1 MMTEAK
7 ILEKLSKPTVIDV
20 DAEQNIDL
28 SLDFNVQDTRVNA
41 ILRQSG
47 MAQLRKIQAVA
58 LQHGL
63 FFRQSM
69 LVISPSGSGKTLIG
83 ELAAINS
90 IIESFGKAAY
100 LVPLK
105 ALATEKYKH
114 FVKCYARLG
123 IKIEISIGDYDLPAE
138 DLVDADLVVMTYE
151 KLDSMLRSSRGL
163 LSGTFGCLVIDEI
176 HVMGEQERGPRLESL
191 IIRASRALGDVQIV
205 ALSATVANPTKL
217 NEWLGCLGYDM
228 LLLLSK
234 ERPVPLQYEI
244 VIAKENVTSIAEIL
258 EHVTADGGQCLV
270 FTRSRKRAEQLAK
283 QLSNASAGGAPATNY
298 QARVELAFKAKRA
311 SKYSDLAPLLV
322 KGIAYHHAGLST
334 QERDLVEHAFIDR
347 LVIAICCTTTL
358 AAGINMPARAVI
370 VEDYK
375 QFQVHEKDVADKKKF
390 MHVKDSPAMFKPIP
404 KNTFHQI
411 VGRAGRAGFDTTG
424 TAYILV
430 HSKDEAKWIEE
441 YYFSRKEDGTLE
453 PAFEPLRSALA
464 DRDVMLDQLLVHAHE
479 MQIVSYDGLKAFFSK
494 TFYKYLL
501 GKDDPPIDT
510 MLKIKHVLAKDL
522 LVDLRHLDAFTI
534 KVAEATETRISGI
547 LEEKAT
553 NRRYE
558 CQLTSQGG
566 LSCTCGA
573 KPGSGLSSACVH
585 LRLLIKEVLLSHPIM
600 EHAIDEMLI
609 MALHEECYVDYL
621 VDNGFIEPLAN
632 NEYRCTSFG
641 SLVARLYIYPSVAI
655 AFKQAII
662 TRMSSD
668 IAMDPFEPWFF
679 ELVHAILDDQ
689 DMSRGAGLFAGAWHW
704 IEEESMDVVLEPFR
718 KPVLELRKLG
728 PADDPVYPGD
738 FNNFKND
745 LQRWARVAGKIAGH
759 LGISLIEVACARLER
774 RIEHGVKGE
783 LLPLVENIK
792 GVGRIRGRMIYK
804 AGCKTIDD
812 IQCSDPKVLSEK
824 TGLPEQTC
832 YRIVASAKNCV
843 PIGDQDEEENT

>member
-7 ILEKLSKPTVIDV
+7 TSAKLPKPTVIDV
-20 DAEQNIDL
+20 DAEQGVEL
-28 SLDFNVQDTRVNA
+28 GLDFNVQDARLNA

-47 MAQLRKIQAVA
+47 MVKLRKIQAVA

-114 FVKCYARLG
+114 FMKCYARLG

-138 DLVDADLVVMTYE
+138 DLADADLVVMTYE
-151 KLDSMLRSSRGL
+151 KLDSMLRSARGL

-228 LLLLSK
+228 VLLQSK
-234 ERPVPLQYEI
+234 ERPVPLQHEVI
-244 VIAKENVTSIAEIL
+244 IAKENVTSIAEIL
-258 EHVTADGGQCLV
+258 ERVAADGGQCLI

-283 QLSNASAGGAPATNY
+283 QLSGACGGIAPSTTY
-298 QARVELAFKAKRA
+298 QARIELAFKAKRA
-311 SKYSDLAPLLV
+311 SKYSDLPPLLV

-334 QERDLVEHAFIDR
+334 QERELVEHAFIDR
-347 LVIAICCTTTL
+347 LIIAICCTTTL
-358 AAGINMPARAVI
+358 SAGINMPARAVV

-390 MHVKDSPAMFKPIP
+390 MQAKGSPAMFKPIP

-411 VGRAGRAGFDTTG
+411 VGRAGRAGFDKTG

-430 HSKDEAKWIEE
+430 HSREEAKWIEDF
-441 YYFSRKEDGTLE
+441 YFSRKADGTLE

-464 DRDVMLDQLLVHAHE
+464 DRDVMLEQLLVHAHE
-479 MQIVSYDGLKAFFSK
+479 MQTVTYDDLKAFFSK
-494 TFYKYLL
+494 TFYKHLL

-510 MLKIKHVLAKDL
+510 MLKIKHVSAKDL
-522 LVDLRHLDAFTI
+522 LVDLSHLDKFSI
-534 KVAEATETRISGI
+534 KVMEATITRISGV
-547 LEEKAT
+547 LDEKAT
-553 NRRYE
+553 NKRYE
-558 CQLTSQGG
+558 CQLTNQGG

-573 KPGSGLSSACVH
+573 KPGIGLSSACPH
-585 LRLLIKEVLLSHPIM
+585 LRLLIKEVILSHPKL
-600 EHAIDEMLI
+600 ERTIDEMVI
-609 MALHEECYVDYL
+609 MALHEECHVDYL

-641 SLVARLYIYPSVAI
+641 SLVARLYVYPSVAI
-655 AFKQAII
+655 AFKRAII
-662 TRMSSD
+662 TRVSAD
-668 IAMDPFEPWFF
+668 NAKKPFEPWFF
-679 ELVHAILDDQ
+679 EVVHAILDDQ
-689 DMSRGAGLFAGAWHW
+689 DMARGAGLFSATWHW

-718 KPVLELRKLG
+718 KPVPELRKLG

-745 LQRWARVAGKIAGH
+745 LQRWARVAGKIAGY
-759 LGISLIEVACARLER
+759 LGISVIEVACARLER

-783 LLPLVENIK
+783 LLSLVENIK
-792 GVGRIRGRMIYK
+792 GVGRIRGRMIFK
-804 AGCKTIDD
+804 AGCKTIEDVQQSNPG
-812 IQCSDPKVLSEK
+812 ILSSLC
-824 TGLPEQTC
+824 GLPEQTC
-832 YRIVASAKNCV
+832 ERIINSAKEYT
-843 PIGDQDEEENT
+843 PLEEQENE

>member
-7 ILEKLSKPTVIDV
+7 TSAKPSKPTVIDV
-20 DAEQNIDL
+20 DAEQGVEL
-28 SLDFNVQDTRVNA
+28 ELDFNVQDARLNA
-41 ILRQSG
+41 ILRQTG
-47 MAQLRKIQAVA
+47 MVKLRKIQAVA

-205 ALSATVANPTKL
+205 ALSAAVANPTKL
-217 NEWLGCLGYDM
+217 NEWLGYDM
-228 LLLLSK
+228 ILLQSK
-234 ERPVPLQYEI
+234 ERPVPLQHEVI
-244 VIAKENVTSIAEIL
+244 IAKENVTSIAEIL
-258 EHVTADGGQCLV
+258 ERVSAECGQSLI

-283 QLSNASAGGAPATNY
+283 QLSGACAGFVPSKTY
-298 QARVELAFKAKRA
+298 QPRVELAFKAKRT
-311 SKYSDLAPLLV
+311 SKYSDLPPLLV

-358 AAGINMPARAVI
+358 SAGINMPARAVV

-390 MHVKDSPAMFKPIP
+390 MQAKGSPAMYKPIP

-411 VGRAGRAGFDTTG
+411 VGRAGRAGFDSTG

-430 HSKDEAKWIEE
+430 HSKDEAKWIED
-441 YYFSRKEDGTLE
+441 YYFSRKPDGTLE

-464 DRDVMLDQLLVHAHE
+464 DRDVMLEQLLVHAHE
-479 MQIVSYDGLKAFFSK
+479 MQTVSYDDLKVFFSK
-494 TFYKYLL
+494 TFYK
-501 GKDDPPIDT
+501 
-510 MLKIKHVLAKDL
+510 H
-522 LVDLRHLDAFTI
+522 
-534 KVAEATETRISGI
+534 
-547 LEEKAT
+547 
-553 NRRYE
+553 
-558 CQLTSQGG
+558 
-566 LSCTCGA
+566 
-573 KPGSGLSSACVH
+573 
-585 LRLLIKEVLLSHPIM
+585 
-600 EHAIDEMLI
+600 
-609 MALHEECYVDYL
+609 
-621 VDNGFIEPLAN
+621 
-632 NEYRCTSFG
+632 
-641 SLVARLYIYPSVAI
+641 
-655 AFKQAII
+655 
-662 TRMSSD
+662 
-668 IAMDPFEPWFF
+668 
-679 ELVHAILDDQ
+679 
-689 DMSRGAGLFAGAWHW
+689 
-704 IEEESMDVVLEPFR
+704 
-718 KPVLELRKLG
+718 
-728 PADDPVYPGD
+728 
-738 FNNFKND
+738 
-745 LQRWARVAGKIAGH
+745 
-759 LGISLIEVACARLER
+759 
-774 RIEHGVKGE
+774 
-783 LLPLVENIK
+783 
-792 GVGRIRGRMIYK
+792 
-804 AGCKTIDD
+804 
-812 IQCSDPKVLSEK
+812 
-824 TGLPEQTC
+824 
-832 YRIVASAKNCV
+832 
-843 PIGDQDEEENT
+843 